1 MDFPLFIRHR
11 LRDLAVEQRDLAAA
25 AQVTESYISQLLTGK
40 KAPPAPERTD
50 IYDKM
55 ETFLKLPAGKLAAL
69 ADLQRTDT
77 LKRKLVDPPAPLFK
91 EVRELILRKCEPGRE
106 QPIRAMFEKEPFGAL
121 ERLVTQKLL
130 DVVKRVT
137 KEELED
143 EDWLRLVARLTGR
156 SYQQTRVIVL
166 EFLEADVFNVS
177 VEHCVTF
184 LDPLLESWDIDLA
197 TFGME
202 IVLNRRLAPGHPKR
216 FGFVELEP
224 APPVNEEPGLQA
236 FLQDPSLRG
245 DATAEEIEFLKKLRF
260 TRERPTSLY
269 YYRELQ
275 NLRDP
280 LHFRRASSEREDG
293 LAGGRVAQ
301 R

>member
-1 MDFPLFIRHR
+1 VDFPLFIRHR
-11 LRDLAVEQRDLAAA
+11 LRDLAIEQRDLAVA

-55 ETFLKLPAGKLAAL
+55 EAFLRLPAGKLATL
-69 ADLQRTDT
+69 ADLHRTDT

-91 EVRELILRKCEPGRE
+91 DVRELILRKCEPSKE

-137 KEELED
+137 KEELEE

-156 SYQQTRVIVL
+156 SYEQTRVIVL
-166 EFLEADVFNVS
+166 EFLEADIFNVS

-184 LDPLLESWDIDLA
+184 LDPLIESWDIDLA
-197 TFGME
+197 TFSME

-224 APPVNEEPGLQA
+224 TPPVDEEPGLQA

-245 DATAEEIEFLKKLRF
+245 DATAEEIEFLKKLKF
-260 TRERPTSLY
+260 TRERPTPLY

-280 LHFRRASSEREDG
+280 LHFRRASTEEKM
-293 LAGGRVAQ
+293 A
-301 R
+301 